1 MLTSTVDRILV
12 ALKAVVDN
20 NVNFHLWRDS
30 GGLESY
36 GYSLKEMADPP
47 EKEMLNV
54 VEPHFLECG
63 GRICE

>member
-12 ALKAVVDN
+12 ALKAVVDK
-20 NVNFHLWRDS
+20 NVNLHLWQDS
-30 GGLESY
+30 GCLESY
-36 GYSLKEMADPP
+36 GYSVKEIAEPP